1 MSTLSSANVTD
12 VNLVLKERTHMHLR
26 INMLIF
32 THNLGNWL
40 MPSHYRYFILQ
51 VFSMQSLLLWLRTFK
66 TEIIMAQQT
75 YGRNMPVLIAMCKL
89 RSHTA
94 TLADRRTHVDTILQ

>member
-12 VNLVLKERTHMHLR
+12 VNLVLKEHTHMCLC

-40 MPSHYRYFILQ
+40 MLAC
-51 VFSMQSLLLWLRTFK
+51 VLLCVTLCGCWCRT
-66 TEIIMAQQT
+66 
-75 YGRNMPVLIAMCKL
+75 GV
-89 RSHTA
+89 
-94 TLADRRTHVDTILQ
+94 TLTSSRH